1 MKKLLEY
8 LNSLSK
14 DDRARFVAACKTSEG
29 YLRKAVSTG
38 QRIGADLCILIERAS
53 ASSVVCED
61 LRPDVD
67 WAFIRATGHST
78 PRDGQRRTGERRIT
92 GRRDTDDQNYA

>member
-14 DDRARFVAACKTSEG
+14 DARASFVVSCGTSEG
-29 YLRKAVSTG
+29 YLRKAASVG
-38 QRIGADLCILIERAS
+38 QKLGADLCILIERESGS
-53 ASSVVCED
+53 AIICED

-67 WAFIRATGHST
+67 WAFIRSSEHRTI
-78 PRDGQRRTGERRIT
+78 RDGQRRIEERRA
-92 GRRDTDDQNYA
+92 GDRRDNQKQNPS